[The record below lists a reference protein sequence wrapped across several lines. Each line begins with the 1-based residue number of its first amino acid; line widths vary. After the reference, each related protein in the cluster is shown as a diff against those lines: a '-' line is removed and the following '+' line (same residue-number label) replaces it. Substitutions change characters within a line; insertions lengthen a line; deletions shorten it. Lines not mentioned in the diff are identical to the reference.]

1 MVLYIIT
8 VKCAIKKQEDK
19 CDKMAYSLTSL
30 LKLNNKRYIFIY
42 KNYHFM
48 KLCSKSLKIVFFV
61 LSYIL
66 NNLFP
71 VC

>member
-1 MVLYIIT
+1 MCY
-8 VKCAIKKQEDK
+8 KKQDDK
-19 CDKMAYSLTSL
+19 WDKMAYSLTSL

-48 KLCSKSLKIVFFV
+48 KLCSKSLKIVFLV